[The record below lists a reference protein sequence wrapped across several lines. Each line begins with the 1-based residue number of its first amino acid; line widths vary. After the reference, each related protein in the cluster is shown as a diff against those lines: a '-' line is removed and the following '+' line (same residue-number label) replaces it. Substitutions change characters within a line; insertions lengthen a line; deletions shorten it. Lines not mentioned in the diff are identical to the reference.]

1 MTDDCAALAEQD
13 DILPSQSPRRVVLT
27 SVQRS
32 VIDQLRKCPK
42 PDALMANWY
51 EGALWAR
58 QDTNN
63 PDRLPQAAHSLR
75 DLLQELPKVLL
86 NAPVIARIDSK
97 SARKKIRERLK
108 ADHKQYPECN
118 WEDAEITPEFAR
130 TLDMLIEYIE
140 ANEQPTRAEQLANAL
155 KSVDPMFGVV
165 GPDIVKRKTKHYI
178 AVWHKVQAVAHH
190 GRTVDDAGFDALL
203 DEVNDLILGLV
214 APVAVEDQKEI
225 LHILKAGV
233 VDPTTIRRIKKLIEL
248 RGGANFALFFQKLED
263 PNWLDPLVA
272 EGFFKGAPAP
282 LAIDG
287 STTIQAWWPANAL
300 PRLVTKAEDKVVEIA
315 LTLEVAG
322 NVRVLEDIA
331 NVAMKAPTV
340 NISIR
345 LNDRVLEYFNNPYGW
360 RSFEIGRTLLQ
371 NWSVTG
377 NKPAITS
384 ALELAECLLRL
395 VDTESEPSPSRRR
408 STGRFQPVLES
419 HDYRDLVENALGP
432 LIAVAPKEVA
442 EMVAATLAH
451 ITKVEPRMTG
461 KGEFAWR
468 DYSELSCPNVTVAK
482 FDEHDPRAQLAHLLF
497 RAASA
502 VVATDPASFGF
513 IGDLL
518 KKTDTQLFDR
528 IFRAICSANIDHAEA
543 ESRAEIVTSK
553 AYGLIDYDF
562 EFCQLIETAVARYG
576 AKFLDEAQ
584 CSTIIDKILAGPSQ
598 KNFIN
603 AGTPEEAE
611 ARWQRARAHFHLK
624 QMAPFAPILP
634 AKYRE
639 YFDGLEKD
647 GKPAPSSANYGRGFE
662 GRGGMVVQRSV
673 KSAEELAA
681 MADEDLVKFL
691 NDWNSPG
698 MHRGDFLVENSFSG
712 LSKAFGEVVQGNPA
726 RFAAWKPAW
735 SSLMRPI
742 YVQAALE
749 AAKRLVTEGTHDH
762 GPQWLELCKYV
773 IEQPAV
779 EGEDSSD
786 TPTWLSCR
794 REVNDFIEMAVNK
807 KHAIPTKFAPE
818 IWALVREICLSAD
831 PQLDQPEKHND
842 EAFSTAINRTRSRAL
857 EVAVAVADWAGD
869 PKPLT
874 EILDKRFAGSPA
886 LTLPERA
893 LLAVLIANI
902 VHLDKAWGTA
912 NHARFFPR
920 GKPEEWV
927 AIVDAFLRY
936 TTPHAF
942 LLPFVEQE
950 LECALEVF
958 SAADMALLGQHRSA
972 MDSLGQHCFLY
983 YAVID
988 SPTGATQK
996 LLNRFI
1002 EVATPEQ
1009 RATLFGNVGRVISNA
1024 DNLAPAIRDR
1034 ILAYFEVRLAN
1045 RDSNELENFTL
1056 WLDAECLDAAWRL
1069 KAYSALLSKP
1079 DTKTFQFFSEV
1090 QALAK
1095 LAPTH
1100 LGLVIECFDK
1110 ITELIPLTKHF
1121 YIRTEDGK
1129 AIIRE
1134 ALKSSNFAIRLAGER
1149 AQSNLLKN
1157 GFQDYLNAFGDEGR
1171 APTPA
1176 R

>member
-1 MTDDCAALAEQD
+1 
-13 DILPSQSPRRVVLT
+13 
-27 SVQRS
+27 
-32 VIDQLRKCPK
+32 
-42 PDALMANWY
+42 MANWY

-58 QDTNN
+58 QDMDN

-86 NAPVIARIDSK
+86 NAPVIAKFDSK
-97 SARKKIRERLK
+97 NARKKIRERLK

-178 AVWHKVQAVAHH
+178 DVWHKVQAVAHH

-233 VDPTTIRRIKKLIEL
+233 IDPTTIGRIKKLIEL

-282 LAIDG
+282 VTIDG

-315 LTLEVAG
+315 RTLDVAG

-331 NVAMKAPTV
+331 NVAAKASTV
-340 NISIR
+340 DISIR
-345 LNDRVLEYFNNPYGW
+345 LKDRVLEYFNNPYGW

-371 NWSVTG
+371 NWSVAG
-377 NKPAITS
+377 NKPAITC

-408 STGRFQPVLES
+408 STGRFQPVLEG
-419 HDYRDLVENALGP
+419 HDYRDLVENALEP

-442 EMVAATLAH
+442 EIVAAMLAH
-451 ITKVEPRMTG
+451 ITSVEPRMAG

-482 FDEHDPRAQLAHLLF
+482 FDERDPRAQLAHLLF
-497 RAASA
+497 RAGSA
-502 VVATDPASFGF
+502 AVATDPASLGF
-513 IGDLL
+513 ISDLL
-518 KKTDTQLFDR
+518 KKPDTQLFDR
-528 IFRAICSANIDHAEA
+528 IFRAICSTNIDHAEA
-543 ESRAEIVTSK
+543 ESRAEIMVGK

-576 AKFLDEAQ
+576 AKLLDKAQ
-584 CSTIIDKILAGPSQ
+584 CSMIIDKVLAGPSQ

-647 GKPAPSSANYGRGFE
+647 GKPAPSSADYGRGFE

-673 KSAEELAA
+673 KTAEELAA

-698 MHRGDFLVENSFSG
+698 MHQGDFLVENSFSG
-712 LSKAFGEVVQGNPA
+712 LSKTFGEVVHDNPA
-726 RFAAWKPAW
+726 RFAAWKPGW
-735 SSLMRPI
+735 SSLTRPI

-749 AAKRLVTEGTHDH
+749 AAKRLVTEGAPDH
-762 GPQWLELCKYV
+762 VPQWLELCKYV

-779 EGEDSSD
+779 EEEDSSD

-794 REVNDFIEMAVNK
+794 RAVNDFIEMAANK
-807 KHAIPTKFAPE
+807 KYAIPTKFAPE
-818 IWALVREICLSAD
+818 IWVLVREICLSAD
-831 PQLDQPEKHND
+831 PQLDPPKKHND

-893 LLAVLIANI
+893 LLAVQIANI
-902 VHLDKAWGTA
+902 IHLDKAWGTA

-920 GKPEEWV
+920 EKPEEWGT
-927 AIVDAFLRY
+927 IMDAFLRY
-936 TTPHAF
+936 TNPHAF

-950 LECALEVF
+950 LEHALEVF
-958 SAADMALLGQHRSA
+958 SAADMARPGQHRSA
-972 MDSLGQHCFLY
+972 MDSLGQHCFFY
-983 YAVID
+983 YAVVD
-988 SPTGATQK
+988 SATGSTQK
-996 LLNRFI
+996 LLSRFI

-1009 RATLFGNVGRVISNA
+1009 RATLFGNVGQVLSNA
-1024 DNLAPAIRDR
+1024 DNLAPAIRGR
-1034 ILAYFEVRLAN
+1034 ILAYFDERLAK
-1045 RDSNELENFTL
+1045 RDSDELENFTL

-1100 LGLVIECFDK
+1100 LGLVIECFEK
-1110 ITELIPLTKHF
+1110 ITGLIPLTKHF
-1121 YIRTEDGK
+1121 YIRTEDGN
-1129 AIIRE
+1129 AIISA
-1134 ALKSSNFAIRLAGER
+1134 ALKSSDSAIRPAGER
-1149 AQSNLLKN
+1149 AQANLLKN
-1157 GFQDYLNAFGDEGR
+1157 GFQDYLNVLGEDGA
-1171 APTPA
+1171 APAPA
-1176 R
+1176 V